1 MYVGYDCWF
10 TLHYEDE
17 MFYTRAIYQT
27 AILNIS
33 RGELQNIYRTFIYRE
48 LKWHTFS
55 LTFDNHDLS
64 NMFL

>member
-33 RGELQNIYRTFIYRE
+33 RGELQNIYRTFIWIINC
-48 LKWHTFS
+48 LVG
-55 LTFDNHDLS
+55 FDHNE
-64 NMFL
+64 